1 MDIGELRARISADRN
16 QFKAE
21 IQSTK
26 QDLRDMGKEAKSA
39 SGQFDSLNAALSK
52 LGVSSEQIKKI
63 QQQVKNAN
71 PRILEEQ
78 LKDVRE
84 QLRLI
89 GMDARQID
97 KIEKELK
104 EASREA
110 ANVKRSLG
118 GIDDI
123 IGAIGAATGLY
134 ALKNVVATTTR
145 EATKLSNSLLGLD
158 SVAKSF
164 GQSVEGAREA
174 TQSLADDG
182 LAPVSTYATAVRN
195 LLSSGLGLEE
205 TNQLIETF
213 KDRAAFGR
221 AETVSFSQAIENL
234 SQAFKTE
241 QSELGDLS
249 GMTENFSQILE
260 VGAAQLGKTVNELT
274 QAERAQAKYLGILQL
289 SQPYLGN
296 ATQLTGE
303 FSGRQEALNAKWLEA
318 QQVIGEAY
326 IPVLDE
332 VMERITPLIMSF
344 TELGKENQEVIA
356 GVTAAT
362 AAVSALI
369 VVIGGLSVA
378 FRVLQASMGPIGWI
392 LMGVSSLAAAVG
404 AYSWAA
410 DAASGSA
417 LKFASSQE
425 ELNQKLRESPL
436 TKSANDI
443 QTLQGDIE
451 VLNDI
456 MERRNELMDEYN
468 KRMNEAQSGRGS
480 IENTHELM
488 EIADGIREID
498 EQLKDMDFETPEKAA
513 EALEKMKEQVEGAIP
528 ALLELKKAEG
538 AEIAAKVE
546 HIDRIEELNERYKEL
561 NGLEKL
567 NASQKSE
574 LASVV
579 EQLKRAYPGMITYL
593 DEEGKWHIR
602 NADAIDT
609 KIEAEKTFVENS
621 AEGMKIY
628 LNNLKATTTA
638 QISEINKQI
647 SKLEELSAAYG
658 KAVEETPE
666 TTKIIQKINP
676 AAVAGMQ
683 TDSELQAK
691 YDERNRLLMSDNEI
705 DKALASI
712 TSGSFD
718 DFKVKPPGSGDG
730 SSAAAAAKSIAD
742 QRAKAFA
749 LDMDTMRFRAEMQEW
764 SKEQQIK
771 ALDELRKKHKAY
783 LIESVQDERSIALE
797 IKHLQDDIAAQKVES
812 DEKARKEQFQNS
824 LDWIEEEKY
833 YQRLSLEEELAA
845 WQRVMNRYAAGTEER
860 KQAEREVFRVEQELN
875 EHRLQ
880 MAEELEQKREESI
893 KELKSETVDA
903 IKDMRRAEMDAI
915 ADRKESLERK
925 YDEELD
931 LIERN
936 KREALDS
943 YDEQKRAIEDT
954 YRDTVNQMDESNY
967 NRERKELVDEME
979 KYRLSASKKGQDRYK
994 ELQEQL
1000 RELDERE
1007 RRRDLQTERD
1017 DKLRNLEDQ
1026 RSDTEDY
1033 YDDLRRMKE
1042 EEKRQDILDLEEQQ
1056 EAVQTFYDEV
1066 EAIFADSATE
1076 IGFIEKTMQDNRLS
1090 QLQTTNQQMLIELQN
1105 YVRDYENILKQ
1116 TSGPSSGDQEFISQM
1131 QANAINWNQTTD
1143 LAVRARL
1150 EKENER
1156 LGAQLGATKS
1166 KGAWYKDGRRLF
1178 HTGGTGDFNF
1188 RSPNNLMPDE
1198 IAAIIQ
1204 RTEFVF
1210 QPKQLGA
1217 LLDHQKGGGGVNHNY
1232 NAPLVEVKE
1241 MVVRDEQDA
1250 VIVSREFYNLQ
1261 QNQIRS
1267 KGRR

>member
-1 MDIGELRARISADRN
+1 MEDLGELRARITA
-16 QFKAE
+16 
-21 IQSTK
+21 
-26 QDLRDMGKEAKSA
+26 
-39 SGQFDSLNAALSK
+39 
-52 LGVSSEQIKKI
+52 
-63 QQQVKNAN
+63 
-71 PRILEEQ
+71 
-78 LKDVRE
+78 
-84 QLRLI
+84 
-89 GMDARQID
+89 DARQI
-97 KIEKELK
+97 KAELRQVKELIK
-104 EASREA
+104 DQGEQAKKTSRDFDA
-110 ANVKRSLG
+110 LDTSLA
-118 GIDDI
+118 
-123 IGAIGAATGLY
+123 AIGSGAALYGLVRVIQSVTEEANQMQMSLKGLIEVSKALGINVDATTKAAQDLAAKGFMTVQQSAE
-134 ALKNVVATTTR
+134 ALKN
-145 EATKLSNSLLGLD
+145 LLP
-158 SVAKSF
+158 S
-164 GQSVEGAREA
+164 
-174 TQSLADDG
+174 
-182 LAPVSTYATAVRN
+182 
-195 LLSSGLGLEE
+195 LGLEKSVELINVMGDAAAYNRQSQYSWGEAIVASARGIKNQNSELTDAVGITKNLSRMYEDYAQSIGTSAVKLTDAQKAQAAYNGFLQEAALFAGNAE
-205 TNQLIETF
+205 TALNEYVGTQTDFNKSIELARVELGEAFMPVMEELMQKLTPLIVDFTKWAEENKEVVAGLAAAGVAVTGLTALITGLITVVAAL
-213 KDRAAFGR
+213 RAAF
-221 AETVSFSQAIENL
+221 I
-234 SQAFKTE
+234 
-241 QSELGDLS
+241 
-249 GMTENFSQILE
+249 
-260 VGAAQLGKTVNELT
+260 
-274 QAERAQAKYLGILQL
+274 
-289 SQPYLGN
+289 
-296 ATQLTGE
+296 
-303 FSGRQEALNAKWLEA
+303 ALN
-318 QQVIGEAY
+318 I
-326 IPVLDE
+326 
-332 VMERITPLIMSF
+332 
-344 TELGKENQEVIA
+344 
-356 GVTAAT
+356 
-362 AAVSALI
+362 
-369 VVIGGLSVA
+369 
-378 FRVLQASMGPIGWI
+378 SMGPIGWI
-392 LMGVSSLAAAVG
+392 IAGLGLVTSGVLA
-404 AYSWAA
+404 YTSAA
-410 DAASGSA
+410 DAAAKTS

-425 ELNQKLRESPL
+425 ELNQKLQESPL
-436 TKSANDI
+436 SQSA
-443 QTLQGDIE
+443 QEVQALQEDIE
-451 VLNDI
+451 ALNGI
-456 MERRNELMDEYN
+456 MGKRIELQEKLDGLMEKARNG
-468 KRMNEAQSGRGS
+468 QGS
-480 IENTHELM
+480 IQNTHEAM
-488 EIADGIREID
+488 ELGEAIGKID
-498 EQLKDMDFETPEKAA
+498 EQLRNMDFETPEKAA
-513 EALEKMKEQVEGAIP
+513 EALGKMKEQVKGAIP

-546 HIDRIEELNERYKEL
+546 HIDRIKKLNERYKEL

-567 NASQKSE
+567 NASQKAE

-602 NADAIDT
+602 NAEAIDT

-718 DFKVKPPGSGDG
+718 DFKVKPPGSAGG
-730 SSAAAAAKSIAD
+730 PSAATAAKSIAD
-742 QRAKAFA
+742 QRAKSFA

-771 ALDELRKKHKAY
+771 ALEELRKKHKAY
-783 LIESVQDERSIALE
+783 LEESVQDERSIALE
-797 IKHLQDDIAAQKVES
+797 IKHLQDDIAAEKVES
-812 DEKARKEQFQNS
+812 DERARKEQFQNS

-845 WQRVMNRYAAGTEER
+845 WQRVMNRYAAGSEER

-875 EHRLQ
+875 EQRLQ
-880 MAEELEQKREESI
+880 MAEKLEQKREESI
-893 KELKSETVDA
+893 KVLKSETVDA

-915 ADRKESLERK
+915 ADRKESIERK

-979 KYRLSASKKGQDRYK
+979 KYRLSASKKGQDRYQQ
-994 ELQEQL
+994 LQEQL

-1007 RRRDLQTERD
+1007 RRRDLQNERD

-1026 RSDTEDY
+1026 RRDTEGY

-1042 EEKRQDILDLEEQQ
+1042 EEKRQDLLDLEEQQ

-1076 IGFIEKTMQDNRLS
+1076 IENIEKTMQDNRLS
-1090 QLQTTNQQMLIELQN
+1090 QLQTTNQQMLTELEN

-1116 TSGPSSGDQEFISQM
+1116 TSGPLSGDREVISQM
-1131 QANAINWNQTTD
+1131 QANAINWNQTSD
-1143 LAVRARL
+1143 PAARARL
-1150 EKENER
+1150 EQENER
-1156 LGAQLGATKS
+1156 LGAQLGASKS
-1166 KGAWYKDGRRLF
+1166 KGVWYKDGRRLF

-1198 IAAIIQ
+1198 IAAIIK

-1217 LLDHQKGGGGVNHNY
+1217 LLDHQQGGGGVNHNY

-1267 KGRR
+1267 KGRRAT